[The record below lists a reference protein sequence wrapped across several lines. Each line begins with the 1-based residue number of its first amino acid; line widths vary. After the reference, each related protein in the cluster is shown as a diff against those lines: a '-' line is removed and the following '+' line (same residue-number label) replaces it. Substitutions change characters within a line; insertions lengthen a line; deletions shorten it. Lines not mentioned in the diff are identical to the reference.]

1 MRRTGLVYHQNYL
14 LHDAGPSHP
23 ESGERIKRTVEH
35 LRKTGLLEKLIAIK
49 PQPCTDEDVLRV
61 HTKELFNLIKDT
73 SRSGGGEVAEDTFCG
88 AGSFDAALL
97 AAGGCIEAGK
107 AVMEKRVDN
116 AYALIRP
123 PGHHAMRSKA
133 GGFCFFNNAAIMIR
147 YLQNAFGLKRIF
159 IFDWD
164 AHAGNGTMD
173 IFYDDPS
180 VLNISIHQDPRGFY
194 PHTGFVEQTGKQEG
208 DGFTVNIPVPAG
220 TKDIDYI
227 HLLKEFVLPVMRE
240 YKPEFAVIAA
250 GQDSHTEDPMSDISL
265 TEAGYYEMTK
275 LLASEAEKVCC
286 GRLVVELEGGYD
298 LDSFPAAN
306 QAIIEALLGVG
317 EKKYKIEG
325 LPLESTD
332 EVLNKLNETLLP
344 NYIASKAP

>member
-1 MRRTGLVYHQNYL
+1 MRRTGLVYHPNYL
-14 LHDAGPSHP
+14 LHDAGPGHP
-23 ESGERIKRTVEH
+23 ESGERIKRTIER
-35 LRKTGLLEKLIAIK
+35 LKKIGLFDKLATIK
-49 PQPCTDEDVLRV
+49 PQPCSEEDVLRA
-61 HTKELFNLIKDT
+61 HNKELFELIRDT
-73 SRSGGGEVAEDTFCG
+73 SNSGGGDVAEDTYCG

-107 AVMEKRVDN
+107 AVMENKVDN

-123 PGHHAMRSKA
+123 PGHHASRSKA

-147 YLQNAFGLKRIF
+147 YLQHAYGLKRIF

-180 VLNISIHQDPRGFY
+180 VLNVSIHQDPRGFY
-194 PHTGFVEQTGKQEG
+194 PHTGFVEQTGKKEG

-227 HLLKEFVLPVMRE
+227 HLLKEFVLPLMRE

-250 GQDSHTEDPMSDISL
+250 GQDSHTEDAMSEISL
-265 TEAGYYEMTK
+265 TEAGYYEMTR
-275 LLASEAEKVCC
+275 LLALEAEKICG

-298 LDSFPAAN
+298 IDSFTLSN
-306 QAIIEALLGVG
+306 QAIIEALLGVKG
-317 EKKYKIEG
+317 KYKLGGEV
-325 LPLESTD
+325 LESTD
-332 EVLNKLNETLLP
+332 EVLNKLNETLLRD
-344 NYIASKAP
+344 YIASKTP